1 MARNAAPPILTA
13 KPGFTH
19 YLEEIR
25 RFPMLERQE
34 EYLLAKRW
42 REHSETTNRQGDGRN
57 HVECLDHI
65 VVLGEANLR
74 RILWSY
80 AGYYNDVR
88 THRSLDKDASVSRAV
103 QQTGIISSHPILG
116 GLHRHYVRA

>member
-1 MARNAAPPILTA
+1 MARNAVPPILTDE
-13 KPGFTH
+13 PGLTH

-57 HVECLDHI
+57 HVECLDHV

-88 THRSLDKDASVSRAV
+88 THRSLDKDAPVSRPV
-103 QQTGIISSHPILG
+103 QRSGLISSDAILG
-116 GLHRHYVRA
+116 GLHHHYVRV